1 MGNLN
6 RFTQVKELQV
16 KYSRWDMENL
26 IPDINFETIEKNGKI
41 IEVLERYVSDFIT
54 SDRFSLDYISELLTK
69 LRLYKWIELE
79 KDVSINK
86 MLFSLIINT
95 VILPDYLNNSNAE
108 KNYSELKRIID
119 MYLEN
124 FDAMIEKLNTEN
136 YHLELWNPVSIIE
149 EITQNAAQ
157 NDDSL
162 DPRIFPIGKWFWN
175 NVFEYEPNFDG
186 FVFRI
191 PIQITSKENKS
202 KRKINLA
209 KLRKFIDK
217 KAVDYSQKNPENQFI
232 ISYDIEQDRDL
243 IYWDNNL
250 TSYFT
255 IMLGKLWGYNS
266 RETVLLFLKHL
277 IEVNNYFINE
287 ISKEFGMEIQ
297 KNIHIFSSGDIL
309 HFWRKNKDSS
319 WAQKFE
325 QLKIKDSQK
334 VTLND
339 VWWQE
344 EGKKEIETIIKM
356 IQHEDVIESW
366 WAKHSKGI
374 IFEGPTG
381 TGKTLLARVVA
392 SAINAEVYNIKLTDI
407 QTSAF
412 INEWANNIKELFAFL
427 KEKSKT
433 TQKKIIV
440 ILDELDALFKKRSS
454 GGNSS
459 WEDVKIVNTFLSEM
473 WWMDDIDN
481 VIFIWTTNLIDTIDP
496 AVIRSGRMSTKIKVE
511 LPNKNALKQIY
522 EIHIWKLPE
531 KSQKSFWSVDIEKL
545 ANLSEWLSWADV
557 ENIINRLV
565 TLKAMQE
572 IETKEIS
579 DITIEESKEIIS
591 KVRWVWKIRGIWFLN
606 A

>member
-41 IEVLERYVSDFIT
+41 IEALERYVSDFIT

-217 KAVDYSQKNPENQFI
+217 KAVDYSQKNPENQFV
-232 ISYDIEQDRDL
+232 ISYDTEQDRDL

-255 IMLGKLWGYNS
+255 IMLGKLWAYNS
-266 RETVLLFLKHL
+266 REAVLLFLKQL

-309 HFWRKNKDSS
+309 HFWRKNKDGS
-319 WAQKFE
+319 WSQKFE

-344 EGKKEIETIIKM
+344 EAKKEIETIIKM

-366 WAKHSKGI
+366 WAKHSKWI

-381 TGKTLLARVVA
+381 TWKTLLARVVA

-511 LPNKNALKQIY
+511 LPNKSALQQIY

-531 KSQKSFWSVDIEKL
+531 KSQKSFWSIDIEKL

-591 KVRWVWKIRGIWFLN
+591 KVRWVWKTRGIWFLN